1 MAKKSPTI
9 VLPRARVRVLRKKL
23 AEYRGR
29 LDYSRAP
36 ELQMDTICK
45 MTVLGWLL
53 RDGQV
58 DTWEL
63 SRQMATTSGSGFDPW
78 AFTNACGVI
87 EDYCKTGGQNVSGGS
102 LPTV

>member
-9 VLPRARVRVLRKKL
+9 VLPKRHVQQLHSKL
-23 AEYRGR
+23 VEYEGR
-29 LDYSRAP
+29 LSQFRAP

-45 MTVLGWLL
+45 MTVLGRLL

-58 DTWEL
+58 NTWEL
-63 SRQMATTSGSGFDPW
+63 SREMATTYGSGFDPW